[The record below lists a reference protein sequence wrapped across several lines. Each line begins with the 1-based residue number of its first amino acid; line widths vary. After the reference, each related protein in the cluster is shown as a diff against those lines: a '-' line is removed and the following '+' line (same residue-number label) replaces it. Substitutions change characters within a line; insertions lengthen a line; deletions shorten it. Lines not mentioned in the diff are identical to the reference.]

1 MPDKSYVKRKRTT
14 HVGPGPSA
22 DPQVYQDTEN
32 ALRELLQQAMRDA
45 KERDYKWGPYNR
57 GWLAPSA
64 SWADD
69 FPPSPHTPPGAPPV
83 PAPPGWGSYEPV
95 GPGSDLAQ
103 MMRRLE
109 TIAPGIRGLSNKIG
123 LGPNIH
129 SINRLLSGKDAS
141 GASGARFLGQ
151 GLTPLVN
158 DTLQGSRGVET
169 GDIQISPFQRGA
181 GLFNTLAHE
190 LSHGT
195 DGPWASGHPKA
206 DVIGAVA
213 EMVHRRQPSQPTSLW
228 SSRSREPVREQ
239 LDELFGEKPWYEVN
253 EKLQAIIDAYGSS
266 LR

>member
-1 MPDKSYVKRKRTT
+1 MPNRVKRRQRPVQPPVT
-14 HVGPGPSA
+14 H
-22 DPQVYQDTEN
+22 DPQVYRDTED
-32 ALRELLQQAMRDA
+32 ALREVLQEAMAEGAVDTSDWAMGTGTGDA
-45 KERDYKWGPYNR
+45 PFVG
-57 GWLAPSA
+57 S
-64 SWADD
+64 
-69 FPPSPHTPPGAPPV
+69 
-83 PAPPGWGSYEPV
+83 PPGWGSYRPV